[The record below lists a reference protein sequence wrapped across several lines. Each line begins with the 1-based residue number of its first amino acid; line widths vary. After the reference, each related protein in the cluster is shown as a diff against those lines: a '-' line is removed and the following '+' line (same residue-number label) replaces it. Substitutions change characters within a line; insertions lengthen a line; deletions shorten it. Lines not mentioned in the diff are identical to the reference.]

1 MGIRIKTRVDCA
13 EKLRKKRMN
22 EIGIKRS
29 FLTTDNKYHA
39 KKKKK
44 KLIEYE
50 KSIIAIRAELTGRS
64 RKSSETTV
72 AI

>member
-1 MGIRIKTRVDCA
+1 
-13 EKLRKKRMN
+13 MN
-22 EIGIKRS
+22 EIGMKRS

-44 KLIEYE
+44 KLVEYE